1 MSNGACARLHVIIH
15 HDGWMNAWMNE
26 WMSEMTWS
34 PVQWHEWMK
43 ERKKKERKKERK
55 TYKTKKKKHRLTE
68 CMNEWKNEIMIMVN
82 DDEWCLMDIECLVSM
97 SPTFAWCL
105 GAVLLWSFV
114 FMLELFMSRMFP
126 LAHFF
131 CHSSGSSGSSL
142 CVLCCA
148 DLLAPS
154 PFPRPSIISAM
165 VAGVVPVVLGM
176 LLLFEKRGREVA
188 NTYLEIMRFLLRLN
202 GSFLFQP
209 LKLNALKMASF
220 PILPFQL
227 SSSSWQVDKLFF
239 FLGGGGVWNWLYE
252 FHQQKMGFV
261 FVLSELFANLGNPWK
276 MWHN

>member
-1 MSNGACARLHVIIH
+1 
-15 HDGWMNAWMNE
+15 
-26 WMSEMTWS
+26 
-34 PVQWHEWMK
+34 
-43 ERKKKERKKERK
+43 
-55 TYKTKKKKHRLTE
+55 
-68 CMNEWKNEIMIMVN
+68 
-82 DDEWCLMDIECLVSM
+82 MDIECLVSM

-131 CHSSGSSGSSL
+131 CHSSGSSGSILYASSIPL
-142 CVLCCA
+142 DCVLCCA

-227 SSSSWQVDKLFF
+227 SSSS
-239 FLGGGGVWNWLYE
+239 
-252 FHQQKMGFV
+252 
-261 FVLSELFANLGNPWK
+261 
-276 MWHN
+276 